1 MLIDRAEFALE
12 CVSQAEHFGV
22 HPHYLLAVAQLRSSI
37 ADGRAGDRVGPF
49 RFTLSEWNMHRV
61 SAGPEVRPAEI
72 ESWRVQCRVFAV
84 MTSQTQQR
92 LLEQLGRYPNP
103 TELYRAQW
111 SDNLVEV
118 HQLAHALR
126 LALNSTASLIETASD
141 SRHDESTAAWAKITE
156 PEDRPP
162 VPFIP
167 IRCDA
172 NFAVTAPSVM
182 SRLMRDFGFTEFQA
196 ASIVGNLGHRFGGT
210 KLMRETRPSSGTSG
224 DGWAHWR
231 EPRRGDFEAFCRNKN
246 LHPTSDE
253 ANYAFLKQELQTSE
267 HQTVPALKATT
278 TLNEAVRVFD
288 ALYVRA
294 GGIELDSRRH
304 CAERALKAFRMEP
317 HLDTGDY
324 VVWYGT
330 NRQLVNPADIQQG
343 YSATPDRETHYGWC
357 RVFVPAS
364 HRVGSLGTPWWQRV
378 WWTDDRPKLLDTTEK
393 TETEFWKAISSHLHR
408 IDVSERHAVIFVHG
422 YNVSFQDAA
431 LRAAQIGYD
440 LSIKGAMAFFSWPS
454 QGKVWRYAADETTIE
469 ASEDVI
475 AKFMVD
481 FAQKSQAKAVHI
493 IAHSMGNR
501 GVSRAVDRIAALAKQ
516 QTGVQFSQIILAAA
530 DVHADTFRQFCAA
543 YLQVAKRTTLYVS
556 ARDRVGEASRW
567 LHKFP
572 RVGLLPPVFVFPGI
586 DTVNVT
592 NVDLSKL
599 GHSYVSAA
607 RCVLEDINE
616 LIRYGSPPDKRVRL
630 QSEINQGEQFW
641 SFRK

>member
-1 MLIDRAEFALE
+1 
-12 CVSQAEHFGV
+12 
-22 HPHYLLAVAQLRSSI
+22 
-37 ADGRAGDRVGPF
+37 
-49 RFTLSEWNMHRV
+49 MHRV

-72 ESWRVQCRVFAV
+72 ESWRVQCQVFAV

-92 LLEQLGRYPNP
+92 LLEQLGRYPSP
-103 TELYRAQW
+103 TELYQAQW

-118 HQLAHALR
+118 HRLAHALR

-141 SRHDESTAAWAKITE
+141 SRHDESTAAWAEITD
-156 PEDRPP
+156 PEDPPP

-167 IRCDA
+167 PPCDA

-182 SRLMRDFGFTEFQA
+182 SRLMTDFGFTEFQA
-196 ASIVGNLGHRFGGT
+196 ASIVGNLGHRFGGA
-210 KLMRETRPSSGTSG
+210 KLMRETRPSSGTNG

-231 EPRRGDFEAFCRNKN
+231 EPRLSHFEAFCRNKN
-246 LHPTSDE
+246 LHPKSDE
-253 ANYAFLKQELQTSE
+253 ANYAFLKQELETSE

-278 TLNEAVRVFD
+278 TLNEAVCVFD

-317 HLDTGDY
+317 ETLDTDEY

-330 NRQLVNPADIQQG
+330 NRQPVDPADIQQG
-343 YSATPDRETHYGWC
+343 YSATPDRATHYGCC

-364 HRVGSLGTPWWQRV
+364 HRVGSLGTPWWQRL
-378 WWTDDRPKLLDTTEK
+378 WRTDGRLKLLDTTKK
-393 TETEFWKAISSHLHR
+393 TETEFWKAVSSHLHR
-408 IDVSERHAVIFVHG
+408 IDVSDRHAVIFVHG
-422 YNVSFQDAA
+422 YNVSFQDAV

-454 QGKVWRYAADETTIE
+454 QGKVTDYAADEATIE

-481 FAQKSQAKAVHI
+481 FAQKSQAEAVHI

-501 GVSRAVDRIAALAKQ
+501 AVLRAVDRIAAVAKQ
-516 QTGVQFSQIILAAA
+516 QSDVPFSQIILAAA
-530 DVHADTFRQFCAA
+530 DVHADTFRQLCAA

-556 ARDRVGEASRW
+556 ARDRAVEVSHW

-572 RVGLLPPVFVFPGI
+572 RAGLLPPVFVSPGI

-592 NVDLSKL
+592 NVDLSFL
-599 GHSYVSAA
+599 GHGYVGAA
-607 RCVLEDINE
+607 RSVLEDINE

-630 QSEINQGEQFW
+630 QSEIKQGEQFW